1 MLKGWQCW
9 RGVRNHHSTRISRH
23 KHRTAPNRG
32 FLCFCGLVCR
42 GAEMSRYGT
51 LFPIAG
57 HGGVNAEIKRRAW
70 GSRTPHKVCGRNGK
84 FFRFLRTTFCIC
96 RARKCGSRRERVW
109 ELLYNYI
116 ELIIG
121 FYYRDYPIGLY
132 RAIYSA
138 RYRVFA
144 REKNFKIVA
153 ILAVKKAT
161 DRNKPLH
168 HEAACV

>member
-1 MLKGWQCW
+1 
-9 RGVRNHHSTRISRH
+9 
-23 KHRTAPNRG
+23 
-32 FLCFCGLVCR
+32 
-42 GAEMSRYGT
+42 MSRCST

-57 HGGVNAEIKRRAW
+57 RGGENTEIRRRAW
-70 GSRTPHKVCGRNGK
+70 GSRTLHKACGRNGKFFGK
-84 FFRFLRTTFCIC
+84 FFRFLRTTFCFC

-121 FYYRDYPIGLY
+121 SYYRDYLIGLY
-132 RAIYSA
+132 RAINSA

-153 ILAVKKAT
+153 FLAVKKAT

-168 HEAACV
+168 HGAACV